1 MGAMGFSIREGIR
14 SVWRHRF
21 VAVLSI
27 ITIASALFVLG
38 FFLTVTYNLNTFL
51 REAQQKI
58 SIEIFLTD
66 NMKLSEVQNLKTELM
81 RLAGVREVFFIDK
94 ESAKK
99 RFEEKFGSNILM
111 GLNENPF
118 PPSML
123 VRLTPGTGIERSAK
137 AVIETLKDKPEII
150 QVVTPG
156 NIFKKISNLL
166 QTFLILSLLWG
177 VILLLGAIIIV
188 INTIKLAIYGRRDS
202 VEIMQ
207 LVGATDAF
215 IRRPFMVEGFIQ
227 GILAGFLAA
236 VTLVVAFWGVK
247 QLVPAVE
254 QPGKIIFWGIA
265 SLGAIFG
272 LLGSRISVG
281 KFLHRITD

>member
-1 MGAMGFSIREGIR
+1 MGAMGFSIREGIK

-66 NMKLSEVQNLKTELM
+66 DVKLSEVRNLKTELM
-81 RLAGVREVFFIDK
+81 RHSGVREVFFIDK

-118 PPSML
+118 PPSMV
-123 VRLTPGTGIERSAK
+123 VRLTPGTGIERSAN
-137 AVIETLKDKPEII
+137 AVIETLKDRPEII

-236 VTLVVAFWGVK
+236 VALVVAFWGVK

-265 SLGAIFG
+265 FLGAIFG

-281 KFLHRITD
+281 KFLHRITN